1 MTSKFVSLAPSPS
14 PKLHACISPYL
25 LNISTWIPNKHLKLD
40 RSNTEL
46 LIPPTSLLSQCF
58 SVSDFSIFA
67 AGSGQNPWN
76 HLYLFSKAPVIK
88 YTKWAA

>member
-67 AGSGQNPWN
+67 AVQAKTLGIICICFLR
-76 HLYLFSKAPVIK
+76 HL
-88 YTKWAA
+88 